1 MIAPEGLVNTLAGNS
16 EKGKVD
22 GPGSTARFNIPWL
35 LTQDE
40 RGRLLVAE
48 LGNSCSVRI
57 VEH

>member
-1 MIAPEGLVNTLAGNS
+1 MIAPEGLVTTLAGNS
-16 EKGKVD
+16 EKGKAD

-35 LTQDE
+35 LAKDE

-48 LGNSCSVRI
+48 LGNACCVRI